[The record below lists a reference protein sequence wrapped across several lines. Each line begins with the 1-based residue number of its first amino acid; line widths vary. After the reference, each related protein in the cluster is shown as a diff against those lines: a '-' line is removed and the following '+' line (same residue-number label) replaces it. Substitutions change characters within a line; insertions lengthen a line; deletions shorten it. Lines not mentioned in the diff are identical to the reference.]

1 MEVKEV
7 IQKIPRPKLRGDRV
21 LWICVM
27 FFAMIS
33 VLAVFSSSTFI
44 ANRHDMPKTAIF
56 FSQLKFVAMGF
67 FTLFVCYLI
76 PMRLY
81 RRAAFSIFLITLA
94 GLLAAML
101 FGEEINGAKR
111 SFSIAGFTVQ
121 PLEFAKIGLIMYLA
135 KAMELWKD
143 SLGTFKDFALKL
155 LLPIGVT
162 CLLVLPNSAST
173 VLLFGLLSFLLMFF
187 MGVKPKFLLLTLG
200 AAVAAVALLL
210 LIYNVAFAGKTHAP
224 GERVGTVEK
233 FFNRIGTA
241 QSRILNFAGGS
252 EDEDAASETLSKE
265 ELEKI
270 KDTKRQSENAKIA
283 ISQGGL
289 IGKGPGKSTQRYSLS
304 MAFSDFIFAF
314 IVEEYGLLGG
324 GFVILLYIIVLFRCI
339 RMTRKCSTTFSEALI
354 LGLAWLIAL
363 QAMLHIFVNVRLLPV
378 TGHTLPL
385 ISHGGTAY
393 LVLSGAMGMILSVSR
408 HLEKKEEQ
416 EKQLE
421 TENAVAPEDHE
432 ETH

>member
-1 MEVKEV
+1 MEAREL
-7 IQKIPRPKLRGDRV
+7 IQKIPKPKLRGDKV
-21 LWICVM
+21 LWICVL
-27 FFAMIS
+27 FFAMVS
-33 VLAVFSSSTFI
+33 VLAVFSSSSFI

-67 FTLFVCYLI
+67 FTLFVFYLI

-81 RRAAFSIFLITLA
+81 RRAAFAVFLITLA

-111 SFSIAGFTVQ
+111 SFSILGFTVQ
-121 PLEFAKIGLIMYLA
+121 PLEFAKIGLILYLA
-135 KAMELWKD
+135 KALELWQD
-143 SLGTFKDFALKL
+143 SLGTLKDYCLKL

-162 CLLVLPNSAST
+162 CLFVLPNSAST
-173 VLLFGLLSFLLMFF
+173 VLLFGLLSFLIMFF
-187 MGVKPKFLLLTLG
+187 MGVKPKFLLLTIG
-200 AAVAAVALLL
+200 AAVAAIALLL
-210 LIYNVAFAGKTHAP
+210 LVYNVAFAGKVHEP
-224 GERVGTVEK
+224 GEKVGKVEG

-241 QSRILNFAGGS
+241 QQRILNFASGAKV
-252 EDEDAASETLSKE
+252 DEDTAATTLSKE

-270 KDTKRQSENAKIA
+270 RDTKRQSMNAKIA

-314 IVEEYGLLGG
+314 IVEEYGLVGG
-324 GFVILLYIIVLFRCI
+324 GLVILFYIIVLFRCI
-339 RMTRKCSTTFSEALI
+339 RMTRRCSTTFSEALI

-363 QAMLHIFVNVRLLPV
+363 QAMLHIFVNVGLLPV

-408 HLEKKEEQ
+408 HLEKKEEKEQ
-416 EKQLE
+416 QLQATPVE
-421 TENAVAPEDHE
+421 SNNYEQAD
-432 ETH
+432 

>member
-1 MEVKEV
+1 MDTQELL
-7 IQKIPRPKLRGDRV
+7 QKIPKPKLRGDKV
-21 LWICVM
+21 LWICVLI
-27 FFAMIS
+27 FAMIS
-33 VLAVFSSSTFI
+33 VLAVFSSSSFI

-56 FSQLKFVAMGF
+56 FSQLRFVALGF
-67 FTLFVCYLI
+67 FTLFLFYLI
-76 PMRLY
+76 PMRFY
-81 RRAAFSIFLITLA
+81 RRAAFAVFLITVV
-94 GLLAAML
+94 GLVAAML

-111 SFSIAGFTVQ
+111 SFSLFGFTVQ
-121 PLEFAKIGLIMYLA
+121 PLEFAKIGLILYLA
-135 KAMELWKD
+135 KALELWQD
-143 SLGTFKDFALKL
+143 SLGTLKDYLLKL

-162 CLLVLPNSAST
+162 CLFVLPNSAST
-173 VLLFGLLSFLLMFF
+173 VLLFGLLSFLVMFF
-187 MGVKPKFLLLTLG
+187 MGVKPKFLLLTIG
-200 AAVAAVALLL
+200 AAIAAIALLL
-210 LIYNVAFAGKTHAP
+210 LVYNVAFAGKVHEP
-224 GERVGTVEK
+224 GEKVGKVES

-241 QSRILNFAGGS
+241 QQRILNFASGTKVD
-252 EDEDAASETLSKE
+252 DESASETLSKE

-270 KDTKRQSENAKIA
+270 RDTKRQSMNAKIA

-324 GFVILLYIIVLFRCI
+324 GVVILLYIIVLFRCI
-339 RMTRKCSTTFSEALI
+339 RMTRKCSTAFSEALI

-363 QAMLHIFVNVRLLPV
+363 QAMLHIFVNVGLLPV

-408 HLEKKEEQ
+408 HLEKKEEL
-416 EKQLE
+416 EKLKTDEQ
-421 TENAVAPEDHE
+421 TN
-432 ETH
+432 